1 MKVNSIASFP
11 TLLRLAFGEARDLNP
26 SLLAE
31 SSALPTRPFTLTVF
45 WLFYQCCTHLCPHTA
60 LNYILMNLE
69 KSTQM
74 GL

>member
-11 TLLRLAFGEARDLNP
+11 TLLRLALGEARDLNP

-31 SSALPTRPFTLTVF
+31 SVPYPQDPLLSLYSGFSPSTVHTCALI
-45 WLFYQCCTHLCPHTA
+45 A
-60 LNYILMNLE
+60 LNYILMDLE
-69 KSTQM
+69 NSTQM